1 MQEHPFALNG
11 CFFVLCFY
19 IHCSMSEASSAC
31 QNHHNQWKPIPC
43 QHHSN
48 HRCCNRRGEIA
59 RCIKS
64 SLHARAPV
72 RLEWVL
78 LCSISTVQRV
88 GQPVPFLR
96 LPKPPQSMAARSMP
110 TPQLLLQRLQRGNL
124 LLHKIV
130 TACTSTRS
138 PGMGSA
144 LFYIHCSISDAS
156 NAVPEAA
163 KATTINGS
171 PFHANTTAI
180 TVAAIAEGKSPVA

>member
-1 MQEHPFALNG
+1 MTP
-11 CFFVLCFY
+11 
-19 IHCSMSEASSAC
+19 SEPTTS
-31 QNHHNQWKPIPC
+31 HHNQWKPIPC

-72 RLEWVL
+72 RLECVRLFCICLVL
-78 LCSISTVQRV
+78 RYCQFVDFRRQ
-88 GQPVPFLR
+88 
-96 LPKPPQSMAARSMP
+96 PKPLQSTAARSMP